1 MKKTALLLGTL
12 FLLSPVYSQSPG
24 PDSLLTPEEAVRLAL
39 EANYDIRLA
48 RSEAEIARTNNTR
61 ANAGMLPTVDLLVDE
76 TFTLSAFQQTRANGD
91 KLEDVGV
98 PVNSASAA
106 VQLNWT
112 LFDGRRMFI
121 AKRRLEAV
129 ESLGRLNLQASV
141 EQTTADVLQAYYD
154 IVRGRLQERALN
166 EVIVLNEERLRI
178 AEARLAAGFAA
189 QTDALQARIDLNQ
202 RRADLLNQQVAIE
215 VAKRAL
221 NRLLVRPPQTQFE
234 VPDTLA
240 VTYVPVR
247 EMLLANLRS
256 SNATLLSLQKSAEV
270 AALLVDESRTL
281 NKPRIVGIG
290 EFGLDRTD
298 NPAGFALNNNQA
310 GLTVGA
316 RLSVP
321 LYTGGNL
328 RRQVE
333 VARLEAEQ
341 AVIRVDAQR
350 LAIEA
355 ALDDQIAFF
364 NIQQQVLALE
374 AENVRTAREA
384 LNISTERFRLGQTDA
399 LEVQAAQNSLEQALA
414 RRNLVLYNQ
423 KIAEIQLQLLAPVPA
438 GGSGQ

>member
-1 MKKTALLLGTL
+1 
-12 FLLSPVYSQSPG
+12 
-24 PDSLLTPEEAVRLAL
+24 
-39 EANYDIRLA
+39 
-48 RSEAEIARTNNTR
+48 
-61 ANAGMLPTVDLLVDE
+61 
-76 TFTLSAFQQTRANGD
+76 
-91 KLEDVGV
+91 
-98 PVNSASAA
+98 
-106 VQLNWT
+106 
-112 LFDGRRMFI
+112 
-121 AKRRLEAV
+121 
-129 ESLGRLNLQASV
+129 
-141 EQTTADVLQAYYD
+141 
-154 IVRGRLQERALN
+154 
-166 EVIVLNEERLRI
+166 
-178 AEARLAAGFAA
+178 
-189 QTDALQARIDLNQ
+189 
-202 RRADLLNQQVAIE
+202 
-215 VAKRAL
+215 
-221 NRLLVRPPQTQFE
+221 
-234 VPDTLA
+234 
-240 VTYVPVR
+240 
-247 EMLLANLRS
+247 
-256 SNATLLSLQKSAEV
+256 
-270 AALLVDESRTL
+270 
-281 NKPRIVGIG
+281 
-290 EFGLDRTD
+290 
-298 NPAGFALNNNQA
+298 
-310 GLTVGA
+310 VGA